1 MITFSTPSWIRAISL
16 VCVVTTGPVVTAQN
30 GPPRTL
36 DFEPPDDWI
45 VEDVA
50 SPMRVAQFVLPK
62 ADGDAED
69 ASLVVYFFGGAGGSV
84 EANLERWTNQM
95 LQPDGRPSTDVAT
108 TTSFL
113 VDELTVTTLDVPG
126 TFSAEVRPG
135 SGMRYHKPDFR
146 LKAAVIDTPNG
157 PYFFKLTGP
166 NLTVLRWNDQFATF
180 IETVSFQ

>member
-1 MITFSTPSWIRAISL
+1 MTPCWRQAITL
-16 VCVVTTGPVVTAQN
+16 VCVAITGAVTAAQD

-36 DFEPPDDWI
+36 RFEPPEDWI

-69 ASLVVYFFGGAGGSV
+69 ASLVVYFFGGAGGTV

-113 VDELTVTTLDVPG
+113 VRELPVTTLDVPG

-135 SGMRYHKPDFR
+135 SGMRYHKPGFR
-146 LKAAVIDTPNG
+146 LKAAVIETPNG

-166 NLTVLRWNDQFATF
+166 DRTVLRWDDRFATF
-180 IETVSFQ
+180 IESVSFE